1 MKSTLLCLRYIAY
14 YNCFYRNLTTEENR
28 AQIYFPIYRG
38 TIQPLVLLF
47 GSCIVWELT
56 LNARWENVNRLR
68 VTLWINFDQFFQE
81 LVREELNEVFGDSER
96 PCNLEDASK
105 LKYLE
110 SCIKETL
117 RLYPSVPHIKRYNS
131 EDIVLSNGYKIP
143 AGASYSIHIYSLHRN
158 EEIFPDPLSF
168 KPERFYSDQ
177 CSERHPFAFVPF
189 SAGPRNCIGRLP
201 NSCINSLFKIQF

>member
-1 MKSTLLCLRYIAY
+1 MGTHPKCQVGKCYFYLTIDFVLRYMEIS
-14 YNCFYRNLTTEENR
+14 TH
-28 AQIYFPIYRG
+28 
-38 TIQPLVLLF
+38 
-47 GSCIVWELT
+47 
-56 LNARWENVNRLR
+56 
-68 VTLWINFDQFFQE
+68 FQE
-81 LVREELNEVFGDSER
+81 LVREELNEVFGDSDR

-117 RLYPSVPHIKRYNS
+117 RLYPSVPHIKRYNN
-131 EDIVLSNGYKIP
+131 EDVVLSNGYKIP

-158 EEIFPDPLSF
+158 EEMFPDPLSF